1 MTIRTVLVLLVAL
14 SCLALAAMFS
24 AGCAKKLEGNTSEN
38 EKPIVWFVNV
48 PPEGSRSSVNPIV
61 NWYGQDRDGQIDF
74 YRYLVVREDVIGD
87 FLGKPSDWNPVN
99 QPLSGVEVQL
109 FADSYLGSMADSV
122 WTILPVT
129 AESTD
134 PHTSNI
140 IPMSAQMDDPVRV
153 FVPQFVFVQAFD
165 DEGQGSDIVFR
176 RFLRNDNPPATR
188 IVGFIDNFPFINSE
202 FFSGPATGIRVRWQ
216 GSDVVDY
223 PTDAPPFEYEWK
235 LLGPYSEADYQ
246 SLTNTY
252 LKRVFITNDARVLR
266 FGEPPDIVG
275 FDTIWNVDSTAIIR
289 IDTLTMGTALIV
301 CDTTYEQ
308 GEETESCDTILI
320 DTLTGNNIYGVID
333 TLLMVFDTAFTNSQ
347 YNVVAKTSGVFDSVA
362 NEWTT
367 DVWTTDM
374 RDSLYDVYWHHPADT
389 TQVSLFIFA
398 VRSRDDAL
406 VPDLTPAWK
415 NFIVINPQHE
425 KDIVVITW
433 NNTADENTAILSK
446 VKTYWG
452 EAINNWINQTGRTG
466 EIEYDS
472 TLDFRRASQYT
483 QNNTMLQ
490 LILKYKV
497 AIVVQDAE
505 VSGTWSAQ
513 QQAAQNIMVGLQTG
527 VNVWVAARV
536 PLGSHPTGSQLSVEI
551 PSPAYQYFFGVQS
564 YTFPGWSR
572 GFYTTGD
579 GDGLG
584 LPRTE
589 HFIGTLSLDKE
600 RWPEVSVDTALL
612 HSCYMWEGTNILTS
626 DTVRFPYRPFMPELG
641 ALPQV
646 GWCVRTFDTEAM
658 YLFKSM
664 YGNEHAMFSELS
676 FHGRPVGIRLNR
688 GLFRTV
694 HMLFTPLAME
704 RNSGQKMVNG
714 VLDWLYEGRVQ
725 AASADRGSRNA
736 AVASDLADRYW
747 QCYWEA
753 DGDYERFLELFR
765 NAY

>member
-1 MTIRTVLVLLVAL
+1 
-14 SCLALAAMFS
+14 MFS
-24 AGCAKKLEGNTSEN
+24 AGCAKKLEGTTYEN

-48 PPEGSRSSVNPIV
+48 PPEGARSSVNPIV

-87 FLGKPSDWNPVN
+87 SLGRPSDWNPVS
-99 QPLSGVEVQL
+99 QPLSGTEIQL
-109 FADSYLGSMADSV
+109 FADSYLGSIADSA

-129 AESTD
+129 AEATD

-140 IPMSAQMDDPVRV
+140 IPMTAQMDDPVRT

-176 RFLRNDNPPATR
+176 RFLRNDNPPSTR

-202 FFSGPATGIRVRWQ
+202 FPSGPATGIRVRWQ
-216 GSDVVDY
+216 GADVVDY
-223 PTDAPPFEYEWK
+223 PTDPPPFEYEWK
-235 LLGPYSEADYQ
+235 LLGPYSETEYQ
-246 SLTNTY
+246 SLINTY
-252 LKRVFITNDARVLR
+252 FKQVFITNDARVFR
-266 FGEPPDIVG
+266 FGEPEHIVG

-308 GEETESCDTILI
+308 GVETESCDTILI
-320 DTLTGNNIYGVID
+320 DTLAGNNIYGVID
-333 TLLMVFDTAFTNSQ
+333 TLLMVFDTAFINSQ
-347 YNVVAKTSGVFDSVA
+347 YNIVAKTSSDEDGDT
-362 NEWTT
+362 WTT
-367 DVWTTDM
+367 DL

-389 TQVSLFIFA
+389 TQVARYIFA

-425 KDIVVITW
+425 RDLVVINW
-433 NNTADENTAILSK
+433 SNTADENSAILSK
-446 VKTYWG
+446 VRSYWT
-452 EAINNWINQTGRTG
+452 EAVNNWITQTGRTG
-466 EIEYDS
+466 EVEYDPA
-472 TLDFRRASQYT
+472 LDFKRASQYT
-483 QNNTMLQ
+483 QYHTMLQ

-497 AIVVQDAE
+497 AVIVQDAE
-505 VSGTWSAQ
+505 VSGAWSAQ

-527 VNVWVAARV
+527 VNVWVATRV
-536 PLGSHPTGSQLSVEI
+536 PIGSHSTGNQYGVDLASTD
-551 PSPAYQYFFGVQS
+551 YRYFFGVQS
-564 YTFPGWSR
+564 YTFPGWSG

-589 HFIGTLSLDKE
+589 HFIGTLSMDKE
-600 RWPEVSVDTALL
+600 QWPEVSVDTALL
-612 HSCYMWEGTNILTS
+612 HSCYRWEGAI
-626 DTVRFPYRPFMPELG
+626 DPAAFPFRPFLPELG

-646 GWCVRTFDTEAM
+646 GWVVRTFDTEAM
-658 YLFKSM
+658 YLYKSM
-664 YGNEHAMFSELS
+664 YGNEHAMFAHLS

-694 HMLFTPLAME
+694 HMLFTPLALE
-704 RNSGQKMVNG
+704 RSTGQQMVNS

-736 AVASDLADRYW
+736 AVASELADRYW
-747 QCYWEA
+747 KCYWEA
-753 DGDYERFLELFR
+753 DGDYERFLELFK